1 MLIAV
6 KSNICPYNYSDIIH
20 ILFCPLPSLF
30 LSSFNFQNSSA
41 MFELS
46 QDFV

>member
-1 MLIAV
+1 MRIAV
-6 KSNICPYNYSDIIH
+6 KSHICPYNDNDIIH
-20 ILFCPLPSLF
+20 ILFFPLPPIF
-30 LSSFNFQNSSA
+30 LPSFNFQNSSA